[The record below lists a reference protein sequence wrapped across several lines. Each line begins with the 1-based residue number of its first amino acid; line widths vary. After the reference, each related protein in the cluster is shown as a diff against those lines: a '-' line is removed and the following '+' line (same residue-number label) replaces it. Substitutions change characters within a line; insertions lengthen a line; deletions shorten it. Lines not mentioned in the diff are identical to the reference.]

1 MTGSPN
7 DLQFDAE
14 SRRQLDE
21 RIRREMQRQRQVA
34 AFKRRARK
42 IGIILAVFLLIA
54 VPSTLFIG
62 NKILHPPQ
70 TLEVAFSPNGRLLAS
85 GSSDHTVKLWDVP
98 SGTLLHTLP
107 IATEH
112 LFDRFVPFAFSP
124 DSQTLACLASLG
136 EPSDAP
142 SITRIGIQLW
152 EVQSGRLLR
161 TIKTTYEADEP
172 ISLALSPDGH
182 TLAVGIGSFGPTSGS
197 VALWDVQSG
206 QLLRSIDQW
215 NVASFL
221 AFSSDGRTLVVASQE
236 ETINFSPIVIL
247 DVASGRR
254 LQELDLNGVLDAVA
268 LSPDGSMLATAVEY
282 DRAFGI
288 LGDSTPALDL
298 GITLWEVT
306 GGKSL
311 HTLVKIA
318 GTADLRAIPRSVA
331 FSPDGRMLAA
341 GLTDKTIKLWNTT
354 TGALLRT
361 LTGHTSG
368 VNAVAFSPDGRT
380 LASGSSDLT
389 WMVWADQTVKV
400 WDVNSGSEL
409 RTLSG

>member
-1 MTGSPN
+1 MAEIVN
-7 DLQFDAE
+7 D
-14 SRRQLDE
+14 RQLNAQ
-21 RIRREMQRQRQVA
+21 IRREIQRQRQVA

-42 IGIILAVFLLIA
+42 IGIILAVFLIIA
-54 VPSTLFIG
+54 VPSTLFFG

-70 TLEVAFSPNGRLLAS
+70 TLEVAFSPDGRLLAS
-85 GSSDHTVKLWDVP
+85 GSSDHTVKLWDVH
-98 SGTLLHTLP
+98 SGRLLRALP
-107 IATEH
+107 IATEN
-112 LFDRFVPFAFSP
+112 LRDRFVPFAFSP
-124 DSQTLACLASLG
+124 DSQILACIASLG

-142 SITRIGIQLW
+142 LIMRIGIQLW
-152 EVQSGRLLR
+152 AVQSGRLLR
-161 TIKTTYEADEP
+161 TIKTTYVADEFT
-172 ISLALSPDGH
+172 SLALSPDGH
-182 TLAVGIGSFGPTSGS
+182 TLAVGLVSVDPFGS
-197 VALWDVQSG
+197 VDLWDVQSG
-206 QLLRSIDQW
+206 HLLRTIDQW
-215 NVASFL
+215 NVASIL
-221 AFSSDGRTLVVASQE
+221 AFSSDGHTLVVASQDE
-236 ETINFSPIVIL
+236 AINFSPVVIL

-254 LQELDLNGVLDAVA
+254 LQELDLNGALDAVA

-282 DRAFGI
+282 DTVFDI
-288 LGDSTPALDL
+288 LKDSTPALDL

-318 GTADLRAIPRSVA
+318 GTADLRAIPHSVA

-354 TGALLRT
+354 TGAILRT

-368 VNAVAFSPDGRT
+368 VNAVAFSPDGRM

-389 WMVWADQTVKV
+389 WMVWADQTVKL
-400 WDVNSGSEL
+400 WDVHSGSAL